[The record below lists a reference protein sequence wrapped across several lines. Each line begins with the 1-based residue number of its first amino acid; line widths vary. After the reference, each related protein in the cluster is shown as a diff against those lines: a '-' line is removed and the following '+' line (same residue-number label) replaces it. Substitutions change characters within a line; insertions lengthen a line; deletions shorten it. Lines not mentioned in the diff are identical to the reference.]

1 MNKHYVIDPNG
12 KRHTRNSQTRTYSH
26 AVLVRFRDET
36 RWACV
41 GWCGRPDLAEK
52 KAAEYR
58 YNGHEARLPEAQL
71 IKTKRSKTM
80 EHIKQAIE
88 RSRSYNEIVTLD
100 WDAAA
105 IDDAVE
111 YIAGNYDGET
121 DCVSGAGVD
130 GDITEVW
137 GWTDEQSEGEM
148 DFRVH
153 LRAVEGLGE

>member
-71 IKTKRSKTM
+71 IKTKPRAAAAQTTETKTM
-80 EHIKQAIE
+80 TNGSIIRVTATTPDDEIEEMVKLASGAERVEAYNRVTGKAIKKFSTKAAGIKQTVRALVAE
-88 RSRSYNEIVTLD
+88 RDRLAT
-100 WDAAA
+100 
-105 IDDAVE
+105 DDEEPA
-111 YIAGNYDGET
+111 
-121 DCVSGAGVD
+121 
-130 GDITEVW
+130 
-137 GWTDEQSEGEM
+137 
-148 DFRVH
+148 
-153 LRAVEGLGE
+153 